1 MIKRLM
7 AYFKNYKLPAI
18 LCPVL
23 MFFEVLG
30 DVAMPALMALIINRV
45 DVTRSAEF
53 STADIYYVLKI
64 GGLMVVVA
72 LAAMFCGAYSSRL
85 AALASQG
92 AGAELR
98 EDLFVKIQ
106 KFSFANIDY
115 FSIPSLITRL
125 TTDVNNLQQTGMMCL
140 RMLVRAPFMFVFALL
155 MSLSIHA
162 ELACVFLVA
171 IPLLSVAI
179 VIIMK
184 KAHPRFMAFQDK
196 IDNLNTSVQENLTNI
211 RVVKSF
217 VRGDHEKKK
226 FKKSNDDLTATGIH
240 AVKLVILNMP
250 IMQLIV
256 YCCIIAILFFGG
268 RVVVDTGLA
277 ELSGAVYASTKL
289 HAGDLLSFISYVT
302 QILMSLMMLS
312 MLFLQFTRARAS
324 GQRVL
329 EVLDTRVDI
338 EDPENALTQVP
349 DGSVTFENVSFRY
362 QTGSGEDT
370 LNQITMHIK
379 AGETIGIIG
388 STGSAKTTLVQ
399 LIPRLYDVTQGSVK
413 VGGHDVREYALE
425 PLHDAVAMVL
435 QKNTLFSG
443 TVRDN
448 MKWGNPD
455 ATDDEI
461 REACMHAQAWEFVS
475 KMPQGLDTDLSQGGA
490 NLSGGQKQRLCIARA
505 LLKHPKILILDDSTS
520 AVDTATDAK
529 IRQAFAEELSGI
541 TKLIIAQRISSIAHA
556 DRIIVLDDGKIA
568 AMGTHDELMETSEI
582 YRDVYTSQQKGVISE

>member
-1 MIKRLM
+1 MIKRLA

-23 MFFEVLG
+23 MLFEVMG
-30 DVAMPALMALIINRV
+30 DVAMPWLMAQILNRV
-45 DVTRSAEF
+45 DVSRAAEF
-53 STADIYYVLKI
+53 TTADIYYVLKI
-64 GGLMVVVA
+64 GGLMVLVS
-72 LAAMFCGAYSSRL
+72 LIAMFCGAYSSRL
-85 AALASQG
+85 AAIASQG

-106 KFSFANIDY
+106 KFSFSNIDY

-125 TTDVNNLQQTGMMCL
+125 TTDVNNLQQTGLMCL
-140 RMLVRAPFMFVFALL
+140 RMLVRSPFMFLFALI
-155 MSLSIHA
+155 MSISIHA
-162 ELACVFLVA
+162 ELACVFLIA
-171 IPLLSVAI
+171 IPLLTIAV
-179 VIIMK
+179 VVIMK

-196 IDNLNTSVQENLTNI
+196 IDDLNTSVQENLTNI

-217 VRGDHEKKK
+217 VRGDYEKKK
-226 FKKSNDDLTATGIH
+226 FKKSNDDLTATGIR

-256 YCCIIAILFFGG
+256 YICIIAILFFGG

-277 ELSGAVYASTKL
+277 ELTGKVYESTGL
-289 HAGDLLSFISYVT
+289 QAGDLLSLISYVT
-302 QILMSLMMLS
+302 QILSSLMMLS

-329 EVLDTRVDI
+329 EVLDTKIDI
-338 EDPENALTQVP
+338 TDPENALTEVP
-349 DGSVTFENVSFRY
+349 DGSIDFENVSFRY
-362 QTGSGEDT
+362 RMGSGEDT
-370 LNQITMHIK
+370 LSGINLHIRS
-379 AGETIGIIG
+379 GETIGIIG

-399 LIPRLYDVTQGSVK
+399 LIPRLYDVTEGRIK
-413 VGGHDVREYALE
+413 VGGHDVKEYALE

-448 MKWGNPD
+448 MRWGDPD
-455 ATDDEI
+455 ASDEEI
-461 REACMHAQAWEFVS
+461 REACEHAQAWDFVS
-475 KMPQGLDTDLSQGGA
+475 KLPEGLDTDLSQGGA

-505 LLKHPKILILDDSTS
+505 LLKHPKIIILDDSTS

-529 IRQAFAEELSGI
+529 IRQAFSEELGGI
-541 TKLIIAQRISSIAHA
+541 TTLIIAQRITSISNA
-556 DRIIVLDDGKIA
+556 DRIIVLDDGKINA
-568 AMGTHDELMETSEI
+568 VGTHEELMETNEI
-582 YRDVYTSQQKGVISE
+582 YRDVYTSQQEGVISE

>member
-1 MIKRLM
+1 MIKRLA

-23 MFFEVLG
+23 MLFEVMG
-30 DVAMPALMALIINRV
+30 DVAMPWLMAQILNRV
-45 DVTRSAEF
+45 DVSRAAEF
-53 STADIYYVLKI
+53 TTADIYYVLKI
-64 GGLMVVVA
+64 GGLMVLVS
-72 LAAMFCGAYSSRL
+72 LIAMFCGAYSSRL
-85 AALASQG
+85 AAIASQG

-106 KFSFANIDY
+106 KFSFSNIDY

-140 RMLVRAPFMFVFALL
+140 RMLVRSPFMFLFALI
-155 MSLSIHA
+155 MSISIHA
-162 ELACVFLVA
+162 ELACVFLIA
-171 IPLLSVAI
+171 IPLLTIAV
-179 VIIMK
+179 VVIMK

-196 IDNLNTSVQENLTNI
+196 IDDLNTSVQENLTNI

-217 VRGDHEKKK
+217 VRGDYEKKK
-226 FKKSNDDLTATGIH
+226 FKKSNDDLTATGIR

-256 YCCIIAILFFGG
+256 YICIIAILFFGG

-277 ELSGAVYASTKL
+277 ELTGKVYESTGL
-289 HAGDLLSFISYVT
+289 QAGDLLSLISYVT
-302 QILMSLMMLS
+302 QILSSLMMLS

-329 EVLDTRVDI
+329 EVLDTKIDI
-338 EDPENALTQVP
+338 TDPENALTEVP
-349 DGSVTFENVSFRY
+349 DGSIDFENVSFRY
-362 QTGSGEDT
+362 RMGSGEDT
-370 LNQITMHIK
+370 LSGINLHIRS
-379 AGETIGIIG
+379 GETIGIIG

-399 LIPRLYDVTQGSVK
+399 LIPRLYDVTEGRIK
-413 VGGHDVREYALE
+413 VGGHDVKEYALE

-448 MKWGNPD
+448 MRWGDPD
-455 ATDDEI
+455 ASDEEI
-461 REACMHAQAWEFVS
+461 REACEHAQAWDFVS
-475 KMPQGLDTDLSQGGA
+475 KLPEGLDTDLSQGGA

-505 LLKHPKILILDDSTS
+505 LLKHPKIIILDDSTS
-520 AVDTATDAK
+520 AVDTATEAK
-529 IRQAFAEELSGI
+529 IREAFSTTLKET
-541 TKLIIAQRISSIAHA
+541 TKLIIAQRIGSVMEA
-556 DRIIVLDDGKIA
+556 DQIVVMDEGKIV
-568 AMGTHDELMETSEI
+568 GLGKHEDLLETCKAYQEI
-582 YRDVYTSQQKGVISE
+582 YDSQMKKEVIA

>member
-1 MIKRLM
+1 MIKRLA

-23 MFFEVLG
+23 MLFEVMG
-30 DVAMPALMALIINRV
+30 DVAMPWLMAQILNRV
-45 DVTRSAEF
+45 DVSRAAEF
-53 STADIYYVLKI
+53 TTADIYYVLKI
-64 GGLMVVVA
+64 GGLMVLVS
-72 LAAMFCGAYSSRL
+72 LIAMFCGAYSSRL
-85 AALASQG
+85 AAIASQG

-106 KFSFANIDY
+106 KFSFSNIDY

-140 RMLVRAPFMFVFALL
+140 RMLVRSPFMFLFALI
-155 MSLSIHA
+155 MSISIHA
-162 ELACVFLVA
+162 ELACVFLIA
-171 IPLLSVAI
+171 IPLLTIAV
-179 VIIMK
+179 VVIMK

-196 IDNLNTSVQENLTNI
+196 IDDLNTSVQENLTNI

-217 VRGDHEKKK
+217 VRGDYEKKK
-226 FKKSNDDLTATGIH
+226 FKKSNDDLTATGIR

-256 YCCIIAILFFGG
+256 YICIIAILFFGG

-277 ELSGAVYASTKL
+277 ELTGKVYEYTGL
-289 HAGDLLSFISYVT
+289 QAGDLLSLISYVT
-302 QILMSLMMLS
+302 QILSSLMMLS

-329 EVLDTRVDI
+329 EVLDTKIDI
-338 EDPENALTQVP
+338 TDPENALTEVP
-349 DGSVTFENVSFRY
+349 DGSIDFENVSFRY
-362 QTGSGEDT
+362 RMGSGEDT
-370 LNQITMHIK
+370 LSGINLHIRS
-379 AGETIGIIG
+379 GETIGIIG

-399 LIPRLYDVTQGSVK
+399 LIPRLYDVTEGRIK
-413 VGGHDVREYALE
+413 VGGHDVKEYALE

-448 MKWGNPD
+448 MRWGDPD
-455 ATDDEI
+455 ASDEEI
-461 REACMHAQAWEFVS
+461 REACEHAQAWDFVS
-475 KMPQGLDTDLSQGGA
+475 KLPEGLDTDLSQGGA

-505 LLKHPKILILDDSTS
+505 LLKHPKIIILDDSTS

-529 IRQAFAEELSGI
+529 IRQAFSEELGGI
-541 TKLIIAQRISSIAHA
+541 TTLIIAQRITSISNA
-556 DRIIVLDDGKIA
+556 DRIIVLDDGKINA
-568 AMGTHDELMETSEI
+568 VGTHEELMETNEI
-582 YRDVYTSQQKGVISE
+582 YRDVYTSQQEGVISE

>member
-1 MIKRLM
+1 MIKRLA
-7 AYFKNYKLPAI
+7 AYFRNYKLPAI

-23 MFFEVLG
+23 MVLEVLG
-30 DVAMPALMALIINRV
+30 DVAMPWLMAKILNRV
-45 DVTRSAEF
+45 DVSRAEEF
-53 STADIYYVLKI
+53 NSADIYYVLKI
-64 GGLMVVVA
+64 GGLMVLVS
-72 LAAMFCGAYSSRL
+72 LIAMFCGAYSSRL
-85 AALASQG
+85 AAMASQG

-106 KFSFANIDY
+106 RFSFANIDY

-140 RMLVRAPFMFVFALL
+140 RMLVRAPFMFLLALI

-171 IPLLSVAI
+171 IPLLTIAI
-179 VIIMK
+179 VMIMK

-196 IDNLNTSVQENLTNI
+196 IDDLNTSVQENLTNI

-217 VRGDHEKKK
+217 VRGDYEKKK
-226 FKKSNDDLTATGIH
+226 FKKSNDDLTTTGIH

-256 YCCIIAILFFGG
+256 YCCILAILFFGG
-268 RVVVDTGLA
+268 RIVVDTGLA
-277 ELSGAVYASTKL
+277 NLNGTVYAATGL
-289 HAGDLLSFISYVT
+289 QAGDLLSLISYVT

-329 EVLDTRVDI
+329 EVLDTKIDI
-338 EDPENALTQVP
+338 TDPEHAITEVP
-349 DGSVTFENVSFRY
+349 DGSIDFENVSFRY
-362 QTGSGEDT
+362 RTGSGEDT
-370 LNQITMHIK
+370 LSGINLQIK
-379 AGETIGIIG
+379 SGETIGIIG
-388 STGSAKTTLVQ
+388 ATGSAKTTLVQ
-399 LIPRLYDVTQGSVK
+399 LIPRLYDVTAGKIQ
-413 VGGHDVREYALE
+413 VGGNDVRNYALE
-425 PLHDAVAMVL
+425 PLQNAVAMVL

-455 ATDDEI
+455 ANDEEI
-461 REACMHAQAWEFVS
+461 KEACMHAQAWDFVS

-505 LLKHPKILILDDSTS
+505 LLKHPKIIILDDSTS

-529 IRQAFAEELSGI
+529 IRQAFTEKLSGI
-541 TKLIIAQRISSIAHA
+541 TTLIIAQRINSISHA
-556 DRIIVLDDGKIA
+556 DRIVVLDDGKISA
-568 AMGTHDELMETSEI
+568 VGTHEELMETNEI
-582 YRDVYTSQQKGVISE
+582 YRDVYLSQQEGVISE

>member
-1 MIKRLM
+1 MIKRLA

-23 MFFEVLG
+23 MLFEVMG
-30 DVAMPALMALIINRV
+30 DVAMPWLMAQILNRV
-45 DVTRSAEF
+45 DVSRAAEF
-53 STADIYYVLKI
+53 TTADIYYVLKM
-64 GGLMVVVA
+64 GGLMVLVS
-72 LAAMFCGAYSSRL
+72 LIAMFCGAYSSRL
-85 AALASQG
+85 AAIASQG

-98 EDLFVKIQ
+98 EDLFIKIQ
-106 KFSFANIDY
+106 KFSFSNIDY

-140 RMLVRAPFMFVFALL
+140 RMLVRSPFMFLFALI
-155 MSLSIHA
+155 MSISIHA
-162 ELACVFLVA
+162 ELACVFLIA
-171 IPLLSVAI
+171 IPLLTIAV
-179 VIIMK
+179 VVIMK

-196 IDNLNTSVQENLTNI
+196 IDDLNTSVQENLTNI

-217 VRGDHEKKK
+217 VRGDYEKKK
-226 FKKSNDDLTATGIH
+226 FKKSNDDLTVTGIR

-256 YCCIIAILFFGG
+256 YICIIAILFFGG

-277 ELSGAVYASTKL
+277 ELTGTVYEATGL
-289 HAGDLLSFISYVT
+289 QAGDLLSLISYVT
-302 QILMSLMMLS
+302 QILSSLMMLS

-329 EVLDTRVDI
+329 EVLDTKIDI
-338 EDPENALTQVP
+338 TDPENALTEVP
-349 DGSVTFENVSFRY
+349 DGSIDFENVSFRY
-362 QTGSGEDT
+362 RMGSGEDT
-370 LNQITMHIK
+370 LSGINLHIRS
-379 AGETIGIIG
+379 GETIGIIG

-399 LIPRLYDVTQGSVK
+399 LIPRLYDVTAGQIK
-413 VGGHDVREYALE
+413 VGGHDVKEYALE

-448 MKWGNPD
+448 LRWGDPD
-455 ATDDEI
+455 ASDEEI
-461 REACMHAQAWEFVS
+461 REACEHAQAWDFVS
-475 KMPQGLDTDLSQGGA
+475 KLPEGLDTDLSQGGA

-505 LLKHPKILILDDSTS
+505 LLKHPKIIILDDSTS

-529 IRQAFAEELSGI
+529 IRQAFSEEVGGI
-541 TKLIIAQRISSIAHA
+541 TTLVIAQRISSISHA
-556 DRIIVLDDGKIA
+556 DRIIVLDDGKINA
-568 AMGTHDELMETSEI
+568 VGTHEELMETNEI
-582 YRDVYTSQQKGVISE
+582 YRDVYTSQQEGVISE

>member
-1 MIKRLM
+1 MIKRLA

-23 MFFEVLG
+23 MVLEVLG
-30 DVAMPALMALIINRV
+30 DVAMPWLMAKILNRV
-45 DVTRSAEF
+45 DVSRAAEF
-53 STADIYYVLKI
+53 NSADIYYVLKI
-64 GGLMVVVA
+64 GGLMVVVS
-72 LAAMFCGAYSSRL
+72 LLAMFCGAYSSRL
-85 AALASQG
+85 AAIASQG

-140 RMLVRAPFMFVFALL
+140 RMLVRAPFMFLLALF

-171 IPLLSVAI
+171 IPLLTIAI

-196 IDNLNTSVQENLTNI
+196 IDDLNTSVQENLTNI

-217 VRGDHEKKK
+217 VRGDYEKKK
-226 FKKSNDDLTATGIH
+226 FKKSNDDLTTTGIH

-250 IMQLIV
+250 I
-256 YCCIIAILFFGG
+256 LFFGG
-268 RVVVDTGLA
+268 RIVVDTGLA
-277 ELSGAVYASTKL
+277 NLNGTVYAETGL
-289 HAGDLLSFISYVT
+289 QAGDLLSLISYVT

-329 EVLDTRVDI
+329 EVLDTKIDI
-338 EDPENALTQVP
+338 TDPEHAITEVP
-349 DGSVTFENVSFRY
+349 DGSIDFENVSFRY
-362 QTGSGEDT
+362 RTGSGEDT
-370 LNQITMHIK
+370 LSGINLHIK
-379 AGETIGIIG
+379 SGETIGIIG
-388 STGSAKTTLVQ
+388 ATGSAKTTLVQ
-399 LIPRLYDVTQGSVK
+399 LIPRLYDVTAGK
-413 VGGHDVREYALE
+413 ILVGGNDVRNYALE

-455 ATDDEI
+455 ANDEEI
-461 REACMHAQAWEFVS
+461 KEACMHAQAWDFVS

-505 LLKHPKILILDDSTS
+505 LLKHPKIIILDDSTS

-529 IRQAFAEELSGI
+529 IRQAFTEKLNGI
-541 TKLIIAQRISSIAHA
+541 TTLIIAQRINSISHA
-556 DRIIVLDDGKIA
+556 DRIVVLDDGKIGA
-568 AMGTHDELMETSEI
+568 VGTHEELMKTNEI
-582 YRDVYTSQQKGVISE
+582 YRDVYLSQQEGVISE

>member
-1 MIKRLM
+1 MIKRLA

-23 MFFEVLG
+23 MLFEVMG
-30 DVAMPALMALIINRV
+30 DVAMPWLMAQILNRV
-45 DVTRSAEF
+45 DVSRAAEF
-53 STADIYYVLKI
+53 TTADIYYVLKI
-64 GGLMVVVA
+64 GGLMVLVS
-72 LAAMFCGAYSSRL
+72 LIAMFCGAYSSRL
-85 AALASQG
+85 AAIASQG

-106 KFSFANIDY
+106 KFSFSNIDY

-140 RMLVRAPFMFVFALL
+140 RMLVRSPFMFLFALI
-155 MSLSIHA
+155 MSISIHA
-162 ELACVFLVA
+162 ELACVFLIA
-171 IPLLSVAI
+171 SPLLTIAV
-179 VIIMK
+179 VVIMK

-196 IDNLNTSVQENLTNI
+196 IDDLNTSVQENLTNI

-217 VRGDHEKKK
+217 VRGDYEKKK
-226 FKKSNDDLTATGIH
+226 FKKSNDDLTATGIR

-256 YCCIIAILFFGG
+256 YICIIAILFFGG

-277 ELSGAVYASTKL
+277 ELTGKVYESTGL
-289 HAGDLLSFISYVT
+289 QAGDLLSLISYVT
-302 QILMSLMMLS
+302 QILSSLMMLS

-329 EVLDTRVDI
+329 EVLDTKIDI
-338 EDPENALTQVP
+338 TDPENALTEVP
-349 DGSVTFENVSFRY
+349 DGSIDFENVSFRY
-362 QTGSGEDT
+362 RMGSGEDT
-370 LNQITMHIK
+370 LSGINLHIRS
-379 AGETIGIIG
+379 GETIGIIG

-399 LIPRLYDVTQGSVK
+399 LIPRLYDVTEGRIK
-413 VGGHDVREYALE
+413 VGGHDVKEYALE

-448 MKWGNPD
+448 MRWGDPD
-455 ATDDEI
+455 ASDEEI
-461 REACMHAQAWEFVS
+461 REACEHAQAWDFVS
-475 KMPQGLDTDLSQGGA
+475 KLPEGLDTDLSQGGA

-505 LLKHPKILILDDSTS
+505 LLKHPKIIILDDSTS

-529 IRQAFAEELSGI
+529 IRQAFSEELGGI
-541 TKLIIAQRISSIAHA
+541 TTLIIAQRITSISNA
-556 DRIIVLDDGKIA
+556 DRIIVLDDGKINA
-568 AMGTHDELMETSEI
+568 VGTHEELMETNEI
-582 YRDVYTSQQKGVISE
+582 YRDVYTSQQEGVISE

>member
-1 MIKRLM
+1 MIKRLA

-23 MFFEVLG
+23 MLFEVMG
-30 DVAMPALMALIINRV
+30 DVAMPWLMAQILNRV
-45 DVTRSAEF
+45 DVSRAAEF
-53 STADIYYVLKI
+53 TTADIYYVLKI
-64 GGLMVVVA
+64 GGLMVLVS
-72 LAAMFCGAYSSRL
+72 LIAMFCGAYSSRL
-85 AALASQG
+85 AAIASQG

-106 KFSFANIDY
+106 KFSFSNIDY

-140 RMLVRAPFMFVFALL
+140 RMLVRSPFMFLFALI
-155 MSLSIHA
+155 MSISIHA
-162 ELACVFLVA
+162 ELACVFLIA
-171 IPLLSVAI
+171 IPLLTIAV
-179 VIIMK
+179 VVIMK

-196 IDNLNTSVQENLTNI
+196 IDDLNTSVQENLTNI

-217 VRGDHEKKK
+217 VRGDYEKKK
-226 FKKSNDDLTATGIH
+226 FKKSNDDLTATGIR

-256 YCCIIAILFFGG
+256 YICIIAILFFGG

-277 ELSGAVYASTKL
+277 ELTGKVYESTGL
-289 HAGDLLSFISYVT
+289 QAGDLLSLISYVT
-302 QILMSLMMLS
+302 QILSSLMMLS

-329 EVLDTRVDI
+329 EVLDTKIDI
-338 EDPENALTQVP
+338 TDPENALTEVP
-349 DGSVTFENVSFRY
+349 DGSIDFENVSFRY
-362 QTGSGEDT
+362 RMGSGEDT
-370 LNQITMHIK
+370 LSGINLHIRS
-379 AGETIGIIG
+379 GETIGIIG

-399 LIPRLYDVTQGSVK
+399 LIPRLYDVTEGRIK
-413 VGGHDVREYALE
+413 VGGHDVKEYALE

-448 MKWGNPD
+448 MRWGDPD
-455 ATDDEI
+455 ASDEEI
-461 REACMHAQAWEFVS
+461 REACEHAQAWDFVS
-475 KMPQGLDTDLSQGGA
+475 KLPEGLDTDLSQGGA

-505 LLKHPKILILDDSTS
+505 LLKHPKIIILDDSTS

-529 IRQAFAEELSGI
+529 IRQAFSEELGGI
-541 TKLIIAQRISSIAHA
+541 TTLIIAQRITSISNA
-556 DRIIVLDDGKIA
+556 DRIIVLDDGKINA
-568 AMGTHDELMETSEI
+568 VGTHEELMETNEI
-582 YRDVYTSQQKGVISE
+582 YRDVYTSQQEGVISE